1 MKKLILFSILC
12 SVFFITKSE
21 RTIIKQDNFI
31 AKDSIPS
38 MLLGN
43 FKDDYEI
50 RYTITDTV
58 WTQHPGVKYHVIKWD
73 TGAKYAIAKN
83 DAANP
88 SEKNLYS
95 RIDYMYFTNMEP
107 FKWGFCLTVYNA
119 ASDSIAM
126 NSPAAD
132 REHSRKGCNGYP
144 FSRMKRTE

>member
-1 MKKLILFSILC
+1 MKKLIIFSLC
-12 SVFFITKSE
+12 CTVFFLTTSE
-21 RTIIKQDNFI
+21 RIISIKQT
-31 AKDSIPS
+31 ATCKDSVPS
-38 MLLGN
+38 ILLGN
-43 FKDDYEI
+43 FKDDYDI

-73 TGAKYAIAKN
+73 TAAQYVIAKN

-119 ASDSIAM
+119 ASDSIAL
-126 NSPAAD
+126 NSASAD
-132 REHSRKGCNGYP
+132 REHPRKGCNGYP
-144 FSRMKRTE
+144 FSRMKRAE